1 MAADRLAAPSLGM
14 HWGKDLARASR
25 SVQDLPPNSRE
36 FRMQKEAAARKDWF
50 RPRSLFGKYVTSFV
64 EVVVLVLAVNGGLET
79 WFTYRQTTELLAK
92 AQSEKAEATARRIE
106 QSVSEIERQ
115 ISWATRASATTL
127 DQRRSDYALLLQQV
141 PAVDRV
147 IQLDGTGKEL
157 LRLTRG
163 ELVISSDIDYSDD
176 PRFKAAQGRSVW
188 FSPVYFDG
196 PDPFMSIA
204 MPHSGRNAGSTVAE
218 VSLRFLANYLDANE
232 IGKNYRAYVVGP
244 RGRLLADS
252 DSEHALGTSFE
263 HLPQVL
269 NAIDDRKESLIF

>member
-1 MAADRLAAPSLGM
+1 
-14 HWGKDLARASR
+14 
-25 SVQDLPPNSRE
+25 
-36 FRMQKEAAARKDWF
+36 
-50 RPRSLFGKYVTSFV
+50 
-64 EVVVLVLAVNGGLET
+64 VLAVNGGLET

-147 IQLDGTGKEL
+147 IQLDGAGKEL
-157 LRLTRG
+157 LRLTRS
-163 ELVISSDIDYSDD
+163 EVVIASDIDYSGD

-204 MPHSGRNAGSTVAE
+204 MPHSGRDAGSTVAE
-218 VSLRFLANYLDANE
+218 INLKFLSSFLTPEQIGTDNE
-232 IGKNYRAYVVGP
+232 A
-244 RGRLLADS
+244 
-252 DSEHALGTSFE
+252 FM
-263 HLPQVL
+263 
-269 NAIDDRKESLIF
+269 

>member
-1 MAADRLAAPSLGM
+1 
-14 HWGKDLARASR
+14 
-25 SVQDLPPNSRE
+25 
-36 FRMQKEAAARKDWF
+36 MQKEVSRKDWF

-106 QSVSEIERQ
+106 QSVWEIEGK

-127 DQRRSDYALLLQQV
+127 EQRRSDYALLLQQV

-147 IQLDGTGKEL
+147 IQLDGAGKEQ

-163 ELVISSDIDYSDD
+163 ELVIASDIDYSDD

-196 PDPFMSIA
+196 PDPFISIA
-204 MPHSGRNAGSTVAE
+204 MPHSGRDAGSTVAE
-218 VSLRFLANYLDANE
+218 INLKFLSSFINPEQIGTDNE
-232 IGKNYRAYVVGP
+232 AYIVGP
-244 RGRLLADS
+244 GGRLLAHS
-252 DSEHALGTSFE
+252 ASMPRLGTNLAE
-263 HLPQVL
+263 LPQVAA
-269 NAIDDRKESLIF
+269 AIRSDTEPVIFRKDPEGISVLTASAAVLAKPCFGVGIL